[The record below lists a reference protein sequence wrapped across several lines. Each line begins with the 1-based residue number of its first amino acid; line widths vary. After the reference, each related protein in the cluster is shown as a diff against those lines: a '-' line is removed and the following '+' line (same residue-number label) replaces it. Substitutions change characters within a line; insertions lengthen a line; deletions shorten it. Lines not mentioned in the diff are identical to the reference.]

1 MENRGGKESN
11 NDNNADDGV
20 DNSNDDDDH
29 TTAAAMRTPEKGPR
43 KAPKVAA
50 ITKTYLA
57 MIMIVINMIIIICPN
72 VS

>member
-1 MENRGGKESN
+1 MENRG
-11 NDNNADDGV
+11 DNADDDV
-20 DNSNDDDDH
+20 NNSDDDDDH

-43 KAPKVAA
+43 KAPNVAA

-57 MIMIVINMIIIICPN
+57 MIKMIIIINIIIMCPN

>member
-1 MENRGGKESN
+1 MENRGG
-11 NDNNADDGV
+11 NADDGV
-20 DNSNDDDDH
+20 NNSDDDYDH

-43 KAPKVAA
+43 KAPNVAA

>member
-1 MENRGGKESN
+1 MENRGG
-11 NDNNADDGV
+11 NADDGV
-20 DNSNDDDDH
+20 NNSDDDDDH

-43 KAPKVAA
+43 KAPNVAA

-57 MIMIVINMIIIICPN
+57 MIIMIMINMIIIMCTN